1 MKKIILFLIMV
12 FSLFASTSCKENM
25 EKPFDPWDELG
36 GGGNANI
43 GENDDLNVETYS
55 PLEIVNVQDSQKEI
69 TDENSVTIDLEN
81 LVNLPNGV
89 SFENNELT
97 ITKKGI
103 YLLKGK
109 FIGSV
114 IIEDCDD
121 EDVRLILDNVEIK
134 TPDDSFNPAILIKKT
149 SGLRVI
155 TVKEGT
161 TNILKDSLA
170 DTGDE
175 AEEAVI
181 SAKKCS
187 LTINGSG
194 TLNLEGVAE
203 NSSGIKV
210 KKELTILNTII
221 NITANNNGIKA
232 DDLIILENANIKIN
246 AQGDGI
252 KTDKEAETIEEANEF
267 ASDKGAG
274 YIYIKNTSIDIISGD
289 DGVSANNGLYIDNK
303 EDNLIKIETNNGAPS
318 YITESSSD
326 NADGKALKADGITY
340 VNPDTEEEED
350 WLACYEENYSLI
362 IIGGTFNINSN
373 DDAITSKGNLIIN
386 DGVFTISSGDD
397 AIHAEYVT
405 TIKGGNINI
414 DKCYEGIEG
423 ASVEIYSGTINIVST
438 DDGINAANGD
448 LYNYDYHIYIANG
461 DITVNA
467 QGDGVDSNG
476 WIKMED
482 GTLTIFGPTS
492 GANGSLDSETGVL
505 ILGGTVLAVGPVGMV
520 ETPSNNSSQCYININ
535 MSTTQNANTKI
546 TVYNENEEVIY
557 EVSPTK
563 RYQSVII
570 SLKEFELNKKYIVVV
585 GDQTY
590 ETTLEKIGTALGMN
604 QFGGGNQGGR
614 PPMPPRP
621 R

>member
-1 MKKIILFLIMV
+1 MKKIITILIMIL
-12 FSLFASTSCKENM
+12 SLQVLTSCKENI

-36 GGGNANI
+36 GGGNADV
-43 GENDDLNVETYS
+43 GENEDLTIDSYS
-55 PLEIVNVQDSQKEI
+55 PLEIVEVKDSQKETSDLNCI
-69 TDENSVTIDLEN
+69 TIDLGN
-81 LVNLPNGV
+81 LVNLPSGV
-89 SFENNELT
+89 SYEDDELV
-97 ITKKGI
+97 ISSKGV
-103 YLLKGK
+103 YLLKGE
-109 FIGSV
+109 FVGSV
-114 IIEDCDD
+114 VVESCDD
-121 EDVRLILDNVEIK
+121 EDVRLILDNVTIS
-134 TPDDSFNPAILIKKT
+134 TTQTSLNPAILIKKT

-161 TNILKDSLA
+161 TNTLNDSLA
-170 DTGDE
+170 DNGDD

-181 SAKKCS
+181 AAKKCS

-194 TLNLEGVAE
+194 TLNLEGIAD
-203 NSSGIKV
+203 NSSGVKV
-210 KKELTILNTII
+210 KKELTVLDTVI

-246 AQGDGI
+246 AKGDGI
-252 KTDKEAETIEEANEF
+252 KTDKEAGTIEEANEF

-274 YIYIKNTSIDIISGD
+274 YIYIKNTSLDIVSGD

-303 EDNLIKIETNNGAPS
+303 EEHLIKIVTNNGSPS

-340 VNPDTEEEED
+340 VDPTTEEEED

-362 IIGGTFNINSN
+362 IIGGTFDINSN

-386 DGVFTISSGDD
+386 DGVFTLSSGDD

-414 DKCYEGIEG
+414 NKCYEGIEG
-423 ASVEIYSGTINIVST
+423 ASVEIYGGTINIVST

-461 DITVNA
+461 DIIVNA

-505 ILGGTVLAVGPVGMV
+505 VSGGTLVAVGPVGMV
-520 ETPSNNSSQCYININ
+520 ETPSNNSTQCYININ
-535 MSTTQNANTKI
+535 MSISQAANTKI
-546 TVYNENEEVIY
+546 TVYDENDEVIY
-557 EVSPTK
+557 EVTPTK

-570 SLKEFELNKKYIVVV
+570 SLTEFELNKTYTVVV
-585 GDQTY
+585 GEATY
-590 ETTLEKIGTALGMN
+590 EATLEKIGTALGMN

>member
-1 MKKIILFLIMV
+1 MKKIITILIMIL
-12 FSLFASTSCKENM
+12 SLQVLTSCKENI

-36 GGGNANI
+36 GGGNADV
-43 GENDDLNVETYS
+43 GENEDLTIDSYS
-55 PLEIVNVQDSQKEI
+55 PLEIVEVKDSQKETSDLNCI
-69 TDENSVTIDLEN
+69 TIDLGN
-81 LVNLPNGV
+81 LVNLPSGV
-89 SFENNELT
+89 SYEDDELV
-97 ITKKGI
+97 ISSKGV
-103 YLLKGK
+103 YLLKGE
-109 FIGSV
+109 FVGSV
-114 IIEDCDD
+114 VVESCDD
-121 EDVRLILDNVEIK
+121 EDVRLILDNVTIS
-134 TPDDSFNPAILIKKT
+134 TTQTSLNPAILIKKT

-161 TNILKDSLA
+161 TNTLKDSLA
-170 DTGDE
+170 DNGDD

-181 SAKKCS
+181 AAKKCS

-194 TLNLEGVAE
+194 TLNLEGIAD
-203 NSSGIKV
+203 NSSGVKV
-210 KKELTILNTII
+210 KKELTVLDTVI

-246 AQGDGI
+246 AKGDGI
-252 KTDKEAETIEEANEF
+252 KTDKEAGTIEEANEF

-274 YIYIKNTSIDIISGD
+274 YIYIKNTSLDIVSGD

-303 EDNLIKIETNNGAPS
+303 EEHLIKIVTNNGSPS

-340 VNPDTEEEED
+340 VDPTTEEEED

-362 IIGGTFNINSN
+362 IIGGTFDINSN

-386 DGVFTISSGDD
+386 DGVFTLSSGDD

-414 DKCYEGIEG
+414 NKCYEGIEG
-423 ASVEIYSGTINIVST
+423 ASVEIYGGTINIVST

-461 DITVNA
+461 DIIVNA

-505 ILGGTVLAVGPVGMV
+505 VSGGTLVAVGPVGMV
-520 ETPSNNSSQCYININ
+520 ETPSNNSTQCYININ
-535 MSTTQNANTKI
+535 MSISQAANTKI
-546 TVYNENEEVIY
+546 TVYDENDEVIY
-557 EVSPTK
+557 EVTPTK

-570 SLKEFELNKKYIVVV
+570 SLTEFELNKTYTVVV
-585 GDQTY
+585 GEATY
-590 ETTLEKIGTALGMN
+590 EATLEKIGTALGMN